1 MSDNEILDKSN
12 PTPESTNQSHQ
23 DSIIVSKPK
32 EETLGS
38 VIKATDEN
46 FEQLIKNEKPILID
60 FWANWCSPCKVLAP
74 ILDEISK
81 EMVNDIT
88 IAKLNIDND
97 PNTPTKFSIRGIPT
111 MIIFKN
117 GEVKSIKNGVT
128 TKSNI
133 VSWIKENI

>member
-1 MSDNEILDKSN
+1 MSDNENLNKDPNSTPQSN
-12 PTPESTNQSHQ
+12 ETTNIQS
-23 DSIIVSKPK
+23 DSVQQA
-32 EETLGS
+32 TGS
-38 VIKATDEN
+38 VIKATDKN

-97 PNTPTKFSIRGIPT
+97 PNIPTKFSIRGIPT

>member
-1 MSDNEILDKSN
+1 MSDNENLNKDPNSTPQSN
-12 PTPESTNQSHQ
+12 ETTNIQS
-23 DSIIVSKPK
+23 DSVQQA
-32 EETLGS
+32 TGS